1 MELEFLGTGAGSPS
15 KSRNVSAVAL
25 KLLDEIKKIGV
36 MIMSE
41 ELNQDKY
48 TIDLMKTLWENTF
61 RGTIF
66 DYKNQYI
73 ATVRIVFN
81 IPLDRDL
88 VPDNAPEVS
97 PAIIVLVEDTIIS
110 PIDVVSFEQ
119 TITPILVKKLT
130 SRYFQPD
137 RVMFFYPSPA
147 EGAETKER

>member
-1 MELEFLGTGAGSPS
+1 
-15 KSRNVSAVAL
+15 
-25 KLLDEIKKIGV
+25 
-36 MIMSE
+36 MSE

-137 RVMFFYPSPA
+137 RVCSSTQARQKVLKPKNVKQLPSIIKKTDLRFF
-147 EGAETKER
+147 

>member
-1 MELEFLGTGAGSPS
+1 
-15 KSRNVSAVAL
+15 
-25 KLLDEIKKIGV
+25 
-36 MIMSE
+36 MSE

-130 SRYFQPD
+130 SRYLQPD

>member
-1 MELEFLGTGAGSPS
+1 
-15 KSRNVSAVAL
+15 
-25 KLLDEIKKIGV
+25 
-36 MIMSE
+36 
-41 ELNQDKY
+41 
-48 TIDLMKTLWENTF
+48 MKTLWENTF

-97 PAIIVLVEDTIIS
+97 PAIIVLVEDTI
-110 PIDVVSFEQ
+110 
-119 TITPILVKKLT
+119 TPILVKKLT

>member
-1 MELEFLGTGAGSPS
+1 MT
-15 KSRNVSAVAL
+15 
-25 KLLDEIKKIGV
+25 IKISTSQQSG
-36 MIMSE
+36 
-41 ELNQDKY
+41 L
-48 TIDLMKTLWENTF
+48 
-61 RGTIF
+61 
-66 DYKNQYI
+66 
-73 ATVRIVFN
+73 
-81 IPLDRDL
+81 DL

>member
-1 MELEFLGTGAGSPS
+1 
-15 KSRNVSAVAL
+15 
-25 KLLDEIKKIGV
+25 
-36 MIMSE
+36 MSE
-41 ELNQDKY
+41 GLNQDKY